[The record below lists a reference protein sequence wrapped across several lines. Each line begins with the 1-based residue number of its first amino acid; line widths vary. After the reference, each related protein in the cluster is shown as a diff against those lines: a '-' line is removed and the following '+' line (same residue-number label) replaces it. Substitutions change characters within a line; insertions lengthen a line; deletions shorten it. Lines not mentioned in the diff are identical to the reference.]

1 MSTSKFI
8 ITEHSAK
15 KAGKHYDLRFKIP
28 TSKNW
33 ASFACRKNIPTKPK
47 VKILAVRTHDHSQ
60 KEALFTGKIESGYG
74 SGTLKRWDG
83 GSCNVIKYST
93 SHISINFKGSKIK
106 GIYHFINTGVIDK
119 DYKGRKYMLFKGK
132 IE

>member
-1 MSTSKFI
+1 MSKFI
-8 ITEHSAK
+8 VIEHDANR
-15 KAGKHYDLRFKIP
+15 AGKHFDIRFQIP
-28 TSKNW
+28 NSTSMW
-33 ASFACRKNIPTKPK
+33 ASFACRKIIPIKPG

-74 SGTLKRWDG
+74 AGTLKRWDG
-83 GSCNVIKYST
+83 GSCNIIKYSS
-93 SHISINFKGSKIK
+93 SHISIDFKGNKIK
-106 GIYHFINTGVIDK
+106 GIYHLINTGVIDK

>member
-33 ASFACRKNIPTKPK
+33 ASFACRKKIPLSPGT
-47 VKILAVRTHDHSQ
+47 KILAVKTNDHSE
-60 KEALFTGKIESGYG
+60 KEALFIGTIETGYG
-74 SGTLKRWDG
+74 AGVLKKWDD
-83 GSCNVIKYST
+83 GSCIIEKYSI
-93 SHISINFKGSKIK
+93 SHIVINFKGSKIK
-106 GIYHFINTGVIDK
+106 GIYHLINTGVMNK
-119 DYKGRKYMLFKGK
+119 DYKKRNFLLFKGK
-132 IE
+132 L